1 MGDDSELL
9 RQYADSRSEEAFA
22 ELVRRHIG
30 SVYAVALRS
39 VGGDAHLANDVT
51 QEVFTDLARKA
62 APLSR
67 RATLVGWLFV
77 ASRYAAL
84 KSVRSDQLQ
93 RMLGERAQSMTEHAV
108 HPETE
113 PAWEELRGV
122 LDDAIHELNERD
134 REAILLHFFD
144 KRTYADLGTKL
155 AITESGA
162 RMRVE
167 RALEKLR
174 ASLGR
179 RGITSTGTALAVA
192 LGGQAAAAVPGALA
206 TAVTTAALAGA
217 ANSGGATLLILMSIT
232 KTQLAAAVAIAVTG
246 AAILGVA
253 QLREISALR
262 AEKDSL
268 QNEAA
273 TSSRRANDLA
283 AKLAN
288 EDALVAKLNLQLSR
302 QRDTGAT
309 VANPSADGAKIL
321 HIKDI
326 IRDHPE
332 YEALMR
338 KDSRRSTLRMY
349 GRAIAALNL
358 APNQAIQLKELLVE
372 RELASD
378 DAREAAVQAGLKWD
392 SKNSGKVLSE
402 ATKDLNQAITSLIG
416 ADGVEKLEGLK
427 ATNFY
432 GSVNQVDEYALDMA
446 DAGASLSVEQAQA
459 LSQWLCEVANPDKN
473 PDAGEPGY
481 NDVDHST
488 WQSPLDQQ
496 FYAKAATILTP
507 TQLQVLKA
515 SRSENNQRQAIIRS
529 YTGNEDLPVMITD

>member
-1 MGDDSELL
+1 MRDDSELL
-9 RQYADSRSEEAFA
+9 RHYADSRSEEAFS

-30 SVYAVALRS
+30 FVYAVALRG
-39 VGGDAHLANDVT
+39 VGGDSHLAKDVT

-62 APLSR
+62 APLAR
-67 RATLVGWLFV
+67 RKTLAGWLFV
-77 ASRYAAL
+77 ASRFAAS
-84 KSVRSDQLQ
+84 KSVRRDHQQ
-93 RMLGERAQSMTEHAV
+93 RTLGERAQRMTEHAA
-108 HPETE
+108 HAEAE

-144 KRTYADLGTKL
+144 KRTYAELGARL
-155 AITESGA
+155 SLTESGA

-167 RALEKLR
+167 RALNKLR

-179 RGITSTGTALAVA
+179 RGINSTGAALAAA
-192 LGGQAAAAVPGALA
+192 LGGQAVAEVPGTLA
-206 TAVTTAALAGA
+206 TTVTAAALASA
-217 ANSGGATLLILMSIT
+217 APSGGAALLIMSIT
-232 KTQLAAAVAIAVTG
+232 KSQLAAGLAIAVTG
-246 AAILGVA
+246 AAILGVT
-253 QLREISALR
+253 LHREITALR
-262 AEKDSL
+262 AEQASL
-268 QNEAA
+268 QGEADA
-273 TSSRRANDLA
+273 SRRRANDLA
-283 AKLAN
+283 VKLAN
-288 EDALVAKLNLQLSR
+288 DDALVAKLNLQLSR
-302 QRDTGAT
+302 QKDSGAT
-309 VANPSADGAKIL
+309 AANPSANGAKIL

-338 KDSRRSTLRMY
+338 KDLRRSTLRMY
-349 GRAIAALNL
+349 GRAVAALNL
-358 APNQAIQLKELLVE
+358 AQNQATQLKELLVE

-392 SKNSGKVLSE
+392 SKNAGKVLSE

-446 DAGASLSVEQAQA
+446 DAGASLSVEQAQT
-459 LSQWLCEVANPDKN
+459 LSQWLREVANPDRN
-473 PDAGEPGY
+473 PDAGAPGF
-481 NDVDHST
+481 NDVDPST

-496 FYAKAATILTP
+496 FYAKAAAILTP